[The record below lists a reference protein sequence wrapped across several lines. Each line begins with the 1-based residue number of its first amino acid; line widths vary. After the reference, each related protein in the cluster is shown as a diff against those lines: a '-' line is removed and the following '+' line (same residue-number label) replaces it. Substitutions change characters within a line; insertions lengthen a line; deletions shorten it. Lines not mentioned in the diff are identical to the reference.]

1 MIYNNL
7 ANVGK
12 EDEKMQLKQIEKL
25 EHADSIM
32 LNLDQYPDPTKAI
45 IQVGQEL
52 YELGLVSDPT
62 NIHDVLKAYNENVLN
77 KIRKEAK

>member
-1 MIYNNL
+1 
-7 ANVGK
+7 
-12 EDEKMQLKQIEKL
+12 MQLKQIKKL
-25 EHADSIM
+25 EHVDSIM
-32 LNLDQYPDPTKAI
+32 LNLDQYPDPTKVI

-77 KIRKEAK
+77 KIRKEAKWIIKLTFKPSMN

>member
-1 MIYNNL
+1 M
-7 ANVGK
+7 K
-12 EDEKMQLKQIEKL
+12 LKQIEKL

-52 YELGLVSDPT
+52 YKLGLVSDPT
-62 NIHDVLKAYNENVLN
+62 NIHDVLKAYNNSVLN
-77 KIRKEAK
+77 KIRKDDKWITKLTFMQFTN

>member
-1 MIYNNL
+1 
-7 ANVGK
+7 
-12 EDEKMQLKQIEKL
+12 MQLKQIKKL
-25 EHADSIM
+25 EHVDSIM

-62 NIHDVLKAYNENVLN
+62 NIHEVLKAYNKNVLN

>member
-1 MIYNNL
+1 M
-7 ANVGK
+7 K
-12 EDEKMQLKQIEKL
+12 LKQIEKL

-62 NIHDVLKAYNENVLN
+62 NIHAVLKAYNKNVLD
-77 KIRKEAK
+77 KIRKEDKWITKLTFTPFTN

>member
-1 MIYNNL
+1 
-7 ANVGK
+7 
-12 EDEKMQLKQIEKL
+12 MQLKQIEKL

-52 YELGLVSDPT
+52 HELGLVSNPT
-62 NIHDVLKAYNENVLN
+62 NIHDVLKAYNNNVLD
-77 KIRKEAK
+77 KIRKEDK

>member
-1 MIYNNL
+1 M
-7 ANVGK
+7 K
-12 EDEKMQLKQIEKL
+12 KMKLKQIEKL

-32 LNLDQYPDPTKAI
+32 LDLDQYPDPTKAI

>member
-1 MIYNNL
+1 
-7 ANVGK
+7 
-12 EDEKMQLKQIEKL
+12 MQLKQIEKL

-62 NIHDVLKAYNENVLN
+62 NIHDVLQAYNKNVLN
-77 KIRKEAK
+77 KIGKEDKWITKLTFTPFTN

>member
-1 MIYNNL
+1 
-7 ANVGK
+7 
-12 EDEKMQLKQIEKL
+12 MQLKQIKKL
-25 EHADSIM
+25 EHVDSIM

-62 NIHDVLKAYNENVLN
+62 NIHEVLKAYNENVLN